1 VEEVV
6 AIYWDFQRFGRRSAM
21 MQVELEPDL
30 EARLERL
37 AADTQVTKSFFV
49 HEAIERFVEDRE
61 DYLAGV
67 RSLSQAKYTISQEEM
82 ERRSSVAD

>member
-1 VEEVV
+1 MVEV
-6 AIYWDFQRFGRRSAM
+6 Q
-21 MQVELEPDL
+21 LEPEL

-37 AADTQVTKSFFV
+37 AADTNVTKSFFA

-61 DYLAGV
+61 DYLAGI
-67 RSLSQAKYTISQEEM
+67 RSLAESKYTISLDEM

>member
-1 VEEVV
+1 MVV
-6 AIYWDFQRFGRRSAM
+6 VQ
-21 MQVELEPDL
+21 LEPEL

-37 AADTQVTKSFFV
+37 AADTHVTKSFFV

-61 DYLAGV
+61 DYLAGI
-67 RSLSQAKYTISQEEM
+67 RSLSESKSTISQEEM